1 MTLRRSTGDRRLN
14 VVVRLLVLTTCVSV
28 ALVSARVLYT
38 ESSQAANLVWN
49 LVLAWIPLLLAVLV
63 YGGYRRSVSR
73 PALLAGAALWL
84 LFLPN
89 APYIVTDF
97 KLLPDWTGV
106 PAWFDVLLLTLAAGT
121 GLALGFVSLYVMH
134 ALVRR
139 LVPPVE
145 SWLLVVL
152 LIALSSFGVYV
163 GRVQRWNSWDVVTKP
178 LSLLQQTGERLSDPL
193 AHGRALAAIALF
205 TAFLTLGYAAFY
217 RVARLGQS
225 NDGD

>member
-1 MTLRRSTGDRRLN
+1 MTLRGSTGDRRLN
-14 VVVRLLVLTTCVSV
+14 AVVRLLVLTTCVSA

-106 PAWFDVLLLTLAAGT
+106 PTWFDVLLLTLAAGT

-134 ALVRR
+134 ALVRW

-145 SWLLVVL
+145 GWLLVVL

-163 GRVQRWNSWDVVTKP
+163 GRVQRWNSWDVVAKP

-193 AHGRALAAIALF
+193 AHGRALAAIALY
-205 TAFLTLGYAAFY
+205 TGFLTLGYAAFY